1 MLKIKMLLT
10 QSKKSRTL
18 ERGMVV
24 VVVVVVVVVI

>member
-24 VVVVVVVVVI
+24 VVVVVVVI

>member
-24 VVVVVVVVVI
+24 VVVVVVVVI

>member
-10 QSKKSRTL
+10 QSKKSQTL

-24 VVVVVVVVVI
+24 VVVVVVVI

>member
-24 VVVVVVVVVI
+24 LVVVVVI

>member
-10 QSKKSRTL
+10 QSEKSRTL

-24 VVVVVVVVVI
+24 VVVVVVVI

>member
-10 QSKKSRTL
+10 QSKKSQTL

-24 VVVVVVVVVI
+24 VVVVVVVVI